1 MSARAT
7 TLVACKHCGTPF
19 QPTERRP
26 DFCCAGCQ
34 FVNHL
39 LQKRGFQE
47 FYNFGETQ
55 TPAANFVFHT
65 RDFDWLRDLQKE
77 TELAFDERRGHGR
90 PARESLMPAIT
101 LDVQGISC
109 AGCVWLLEAVFT
121 EHPGAVSCR
130 VNSTAGTV
138 ELRWQPGQ
146 CDLAAYAADIQRFG
160 YLLGPHD
167 GSKRSALRSL
177 TLKMGICAALAMNS
191 MLFSLPRYLGIEDSD
206 ALVPIFDAISLALAT
221 LSLIVGGTFFFR
233 RALAA
238 LGIGALHIDL
248 PISLGLIAAYIG
260 SVIAWLG
267 GDHSFAYFDF
277 ISIFTFL
284 MLLGRWLQERT
295 LESNRQRLLGMK
307 ITPGKVQKNNE
318 PAAAESLVEADQYS
332 ISKGR
337 IIPVRSRLLSAPAT
351 FALDWITGEPD
362 PRLFQKGSIVPAG
375 ARNISSDPID
385 LVALESWADSR
396 LASLL
401 QIESGNEWRN
411 AAMQKLI
418 RTYLCIVLVIAA
430 LGFAAWGL
438 STGDWFRAT
447 QVIVSILVVSCPCA
461 IGVALP
467 LLDDIA
473 AARMQAA
480 GIYIKEGS
488 LWARLRKVKNI
499 LFDKTGTLTLET
511 LALAN
516 PETLAALTPDQKS
529 ILLRLVESSLHPVAA
544 CLREALLTEGIEPN
558 ADGDEVQEIAGM
570 GLQSG
575 PWKLGRASWSMVS
588 GTASASG
595 ASARAPRAEL
605 ETPSAEGRTLPTGT
619 LLTHNAVPIAA
630 FSFHEQI
637 RPAAKS
643 QIHSLRS
650 SGHDIYLLSGDQSS
664 RAAAMAR
671 ALDLPADH
679 AFGDLSPEDKARL
692 VRERWSSDSLM
703 IGDGANDSHAFDA
716 ALCRG
721 TPSIDAGL
729 LEHKSDFYILGAS
742 LAGLS
747 TLFLAAK
754 KHLAAS
760 RAVFGFAITYNAC
773 AVAASLAG
781 LMSPLVA
788 AVIMPLSSLASI
800 AIVLSIFQIKKPQPA
815 SQP

>member
-1 MSARAT
+1 M
-7 TLVACKHCGTPF
+7 
-19 QPTERRP
+19 
-26 DFCCAGCQ
+26 
-34 FVNHL
+34 
-39 LQKRGFQE
+39 
-47 FYNFGETQ
+47 
-55 TPAANFVFHT
+55 
-65 RDFDWLRDLQKE
+65 
-77 TELAFDERRGHGR
+77 
-90 PARESLMPAIT
+90 
-101 LDVQGISC
+101 
-109 AGCVWLLEAVFT
+109 
-121 EHPGAVSCR
+121 
-130 VNSTAGTV
+130 TA
-138 ELRWQPGQ
+138 
-146 CDLAAYAADIQRFG
+146 
-160 YLLGPHD
+160 
-167 GSKRSALRSL
+167 
-177 TLKMGICAALAMNS
+177 
-191 MLFSLPRYLGIEDSD
+191 MLFTLPRYLGIDTSDS
-206 ALVPIFDAISLALAT
+206 LVPIFDAISLALAT
-221 LSLIVGGTFFFR
+221 LSMLVGGTYFFR

-248 PISLGLIAAYIG
+248 PISLGLLAAYTG
-260 SVIAWLG
+260 SVIAWLR

-284 MLLGRWLQERT
+284 MLLGRWMQERT

-307 ITPGKVQKNNE
+307 ITPGKVQKNNAA
-318 PAAAESLVEADQYS
+318 AAAESLVQADHYA

-337 IIPVRSRLLSAPAT
+337 IVPVRSRLLSAPAT
-351 FALDWITGEPD
+351 FALDWITGEPA
-362 PRLFQKGSIVPAG
+362 PRLFQKGSIIPAG

-385 LVALESWADSR
+385 LEALEAWTDSR

-418 RTYLCIVLVIAA
+418 RTYLSAVLIIAA

-473 AARMQAA
+473 AARMQSV

-488 LWARLRKVKNI
+488 LWPRLRKVKNI

-516 PETLAALTPDQKS
+516 PETLASLTPSQKS
-529 ILLRLVESSLHPVAA
+529 TLLHLVESSLHPVAA
-544 CLREALLTEGIEPN
+544 CLREALLTEGIEPTM
-558 ADGDEVQEIAGM
+558 AEGRGHGRPAREFTDPATSPTPEVTELPGL
-570 GLQSG
+570 GLQCCN
-575 PWKLGRASWSMVS
+575 WKLGRASWALSAV
-588 GTASASG
+588 GQASRLS
-595 ASARAPRAEL
+595 S
-605 ETPSAEGRTLPTGT
+605 TPTGT
-619 LLTHNAVPIAA
+619 LLTHNSTPVAS

-679 AFGDLSPEDKARL
+679 AFGDLTPEDKARL
-692 VRERWSSDSLM
+692 VRDRWAADSLM

-742 LAGLS
+742 LAGLT

-754 KHLAAS
+754 KHLTAT
-760 RAVFGFAITYNAC
+760 RAVFAFAITYNAC

-781 LMSPLVA
+781 HMNPLVA

-800 AIVLSIFQIKKPQPA
+800 AIVLGIFQLKKNQPA
-815 SQP
+815 TQP